1 MEHIAKAD
9 GEIFAT
15 EEGRETDFKEEN
27 AKTNFLIRR
36 KTESSSNVRF
46 RRDRQNANANEPR
59 IATDFGMQMDMSPQR
74 LKNTRLKSLKPTLV
88 LECHPTQEPASLE
101 TGTPDRLNS

>member
-1 MEHIAKAD
+1 MEQVANAD

-36 KTESSSNVRF
+36 KAEPSSNVRF
-46 RRDRQNANANEPR
+46 RRDRQNANENEPR
-59 IATDFGMQMDMSPQR
+59 TVTDLGMQMDISPEDWKIR
-74 LKNTRLKSLKPTLV
+74 
-88 LECHPTQEPASLE
+88 A
-101 TGTPDRLNS
+101 